1 MDYGIMTTILGVLLL
16 FFSIIVSLIST
27 RKHKRLVD
35 AYPVPTVVYET
46 ETERDKGLGVT
57 YGMSVLRRVRDS
69 RMLQLETNL
78 VFISLLNLVSLG
90 SYLKP
95 SITIPVIVTNICLS
109 FVSTVVTFTVPD
121 LLDWVQ
127 KLVVRDADDSLV
139 FLKSAHEATPDG
151 CAEVVL
157 YGI

>member
-16 FFSIIVSLIST
+16 VFSIVVSIVST

-35 AYPVPTVVYET
+35 AYPMPTVVYET
-46 ETERDKGLGVT
+46 ETERNRGLGAV

-90 SYLKP
+90 SFLKP

>member
-1 MDYGIMTTILGVLLL
+1 MYLILPILNHGYTI
-16 FFSIIVSLIST
+16 
-27 RKHKRLVD
+27 HKIGDCRLH
-35 AYPVPTVVYET
+35 
-46 ETERDKGLGVT
+46 RDGARQGAGGDLQGW
-57 YGMSVLRRVRDS
+57 GGLRRVWDS
-69 RMLQLETNL
+69 RVLQLEANL

-90 SYLKP
+90 SFLKP

-109 FVSTVVTFTVPD
+109 FVSTVVTFMVPD

-139 FLKSAHEATPDG
+139 FLKSAHETASDG

-157 YGI
+157 HGA